1 MGKPRYASS
10 MSDLKNIL
18 SMGVKRR
25 FGGGKV
31 KERFQS
37 EKEPVDITAVRVAQI
52 RRMKLPLKTR
62 DREKLTKNL
71 KYLVSVSA

>member
-1 MGKPRYASS
+1 M
-10 MSDLKNIL
+10 
-18 SMGVKRR
+18 
-25 FGGGKV
+25 

-52 RRMKLPLKTR
+52 RGMKLPLKTR